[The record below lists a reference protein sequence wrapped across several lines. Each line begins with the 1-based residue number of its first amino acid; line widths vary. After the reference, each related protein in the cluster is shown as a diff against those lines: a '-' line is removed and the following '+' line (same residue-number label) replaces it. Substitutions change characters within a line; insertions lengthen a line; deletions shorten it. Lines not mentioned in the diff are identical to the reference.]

1 MIRRPPR
8 STRTDTPCP
17 YTTLFRSAGERL
29 DAVGDKGQLVLRVG
43 FPDPV
48 VRHLGDVA
56 EALLTLPQ
64 QAPGATDVGEDVERH
79 RHRQGNE
86 ANEAKAK
93 ADDAGPCGHK
103 NGNRE
108 HEDWKSTRLNSSH

>member
-1 MIRRPPR
+1 MRRRPTR
-8 STRTDTPCP
+8 STRTDSLFP
-17 YTTLFRSAGERL
+17 YTTLFRS
-29 DAVGDKGQLVLRVG
+29 
-43 FPDPV
+43 FPYPV
-48 VRHLGDVA
+48 ARHLGDVS

-108 HEDWKSTRLNSSH
+108 HEGPERDEDRKSVG